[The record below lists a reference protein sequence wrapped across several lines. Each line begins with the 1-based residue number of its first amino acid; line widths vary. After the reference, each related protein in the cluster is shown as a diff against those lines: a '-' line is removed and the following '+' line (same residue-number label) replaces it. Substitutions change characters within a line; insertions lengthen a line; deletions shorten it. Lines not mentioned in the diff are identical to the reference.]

1 MNEKKTIELFTK
13 KSGDFVSSNYI
24 CLNENDLVVDAVKR
38 AVDQNKETIL
48 AQNKNDEIIGI
59 VTLKDIFKKF
69 VPKFGQEIKIKDIMT
84 SPVIYVNM
92 SDLLFMQ

>member
-13 KSGDFVSSNYI
+13 KSGDFASSNYI

-48 AQNKNDEIIGI
+48 A
-59 VTLKDIFKKF
+59 
-69 VPKFGQEIKIKDIMT
+69 KIKMT
-84 SPVIYVNM
+84 R
-92 SDLLFMQ
+92 LLV